1 MGLDGAAVCVRART
15 QALDTAPAASS
26 SVAVSWRGG
35 PGVMKPYD
43 LQAQRSCQGAWRDTW
58 LGVHLMTVWYFYS
71 FHHTQGGEEVKLGV
85 RED

>member
-1 MGLDGAAVCVRART
+1 MGSDGAAVCAHA

-43 LQAQRSCQGAWRDTW
+43 LQAQRSYQGAWRDTW
-58 LGVHLMTVWYFYS
+58 LGVHLMTVGIS
-71 FHHTQGGEEVKLGV
+71 TASTIPKEARKLS
-85 RED
+85 